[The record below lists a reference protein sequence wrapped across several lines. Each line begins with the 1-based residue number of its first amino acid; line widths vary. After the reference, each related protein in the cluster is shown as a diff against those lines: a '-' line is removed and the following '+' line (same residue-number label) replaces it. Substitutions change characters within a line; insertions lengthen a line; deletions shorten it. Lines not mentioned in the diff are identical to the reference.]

1 MKTKPTLIAF
11 LTLCLCLSAARA
23 EKEKPLKEKV
33 IGTYEGEFPIETSQ
47 LTVRLT
53 FHADG
58 RAEILANGKGVGT
71 WKIRNNRVELT
82 GDNLVFTFKM
92 EPAGDL
98 SVTAL
103 EEGGTR
109 EEVPKGHKWIWKKI
123 KSLKEKD
130 PTLEAADGNGTTAKP
145 VKEFTLE
152 EKVVGDDLLRN
163 VKGYLTRS
171 AEAVVRGRTRI
182 VAISLPSR
190 KEKTIHTLQVGPNT
204 HSISGP
210 DQSGRVAF
218 VEDYFFVP
226 VAKRRHLLKFV
237 SVDGGKDTT
246 IFTKPGSAMWATSPV
261 QTPGGVIGTHLAI
274 APRGGNV
281 ALLSNMDARQMPG
294 VYLHEGRLEIWSLDR
309 NQKVKI
315 AKITALDQP
324 MAWFPDGHRLA
335 YAKLTPIKQISPKG
349 AGSELPG
356 SYLDLRWDE
365 APAIFVLD
373 VKTGKSTFLSVGW
386 QAAISPDGK
395 TAIITGS
402 DNLLSVDV
410 TTGKGTALNL
420 PKVAY
425 RTWDPAP
432 VLIGIARNGTVFYRG
447 LPLKGKR
454 ARSTVG
460 NSPLVGPKPMLTVR
474 VAEPATGK
482 SAVLIPYFDPRHKIS
497 LGIAAKKPE

>member
-1 MKTKPTLIAF
+1 NETVIVSGVTIYLKARTHHLIVARQSCGTLGRREFMKTKPTLIAF

-274 APRGGNV
+274 APRGG
-281 ALLSNMDARQMPG
+281 
-294 VYLHEGRLEIWSLDR
+294 
-309 NQKVKI
+309 
-315 AKITALDQP
+315 
-324 MAWFPDGHRLA
+324 
-335 YAKLTPIKQISPKG
+335 
-349 AGSELPG
+349 
-356 SYLDLRWDE
+356 
-365 APAIFVLD
+365 
-373 VKTGKSTFLSVGW
+373 
-386 QAAISPDGK
+386 
-395 TAIITGS
+395 
-402 DNLLSVDV
+402 
-410 TTGKGTALNL
+410 
-420 PKVAY
+420 
-425 RTWDPAP
+425 
-432 VLIGIARNGTVFYRG
+432 
-447 LPLKGKR
+447 
-454 ARSTVG
+454 
-460 NSPLVGPKPMLTVR
+460 
-474 VAEPATGK
+474 
-482 SAVLIPYFDPRHKIS
+482 
-497 LGIAAKKPE
+497 